1 MANLFSGKSSLILDK
16 KFEDLQTLRSIL
28 GQIGV
33 SEIQVASSVNMA
45 LSLLRE
51 QAVDIFFLNYE
62 LGRDE
67 KNGLQLMFD
76 LQAEGRRLYAAC
88 YILVIEPEK
97 SELLLGSPENAPD
110 IYISKPYDRV
120 RLSQRIEK
128 LMRLKETLFP
138 IESLLDKRDWEGA
151 LQACV
156 RHEERYPGLRIYLQR
171 LRGIIYLQQYQ
182 AEEARKVFSSLLSGR
197 DKPWIRIGLAM
208 AACRSGWFAQARGQL
223 DHVIAQ
229 QQICIEAFVWRARIY
244 RLYGDLGEASNLLR
258 RATVLQP
265 TVALLRG
272 DLANLAA
279 MTNDTKL
286 AVEAFRAAIKYSRY
300 SAFQHPDFYF
310 GLVRMLMKHMSAS
323 GSASGDAEEE
333 AVRLLE
339 QARRDFLDQPVIHFK
354 SRLLASEI
362 YRSVGDEEQANLS
375 ASEAMTIYRDLSA
388 DEQAMWLE
396 QLVEGVEGSS
406 VEGEAHAVRQSLNRN
421 MAKLRWGRANLK
433 GMMQFRHGELD
444 EAYASFSEALQQQP
458 GTPSIALNLVQTV
471 LELCRR
477 SGSDLSRELL
487 AACDDALYSLQFAA
501 LTPKQQQRYLGLGR
515 RLSEYVRQLEGE

>member
-1 MANLFSGKSSLILDK
+1 MANLFSGKSTLILDK
-16 KFEDLQTLRSIL
+16 KFEDLQTLRTIL

-33 SEIQVASSVNMA
+33 SDIQVASSVNMA

-51 QAVDIFFLNYE
+51 QAVDILFLNYE
-62 LGRDE
+62 LGRNE

-76 LQAEGRRLYAAC
+76 LQAEGRRLFAAA

-120 RLSQRIEK
+120 QLSQRIEK
-128 LMRLKETLFP
+128 LMRLKETLRP
-138 IESLLDKRDWEGA
+138 IESLLDRGEWEAA
-151 LQACV
+151 LAACD
-156 RHEERYPGLRIYLQR
+156 RHAERYPGLSVYLQR
-171 LRGIIYLQQYQ
+171 LRGIIYLQQGQ
-182 AEEARKVFSSLLSGR
+182 AEEARKVFSSLLASR

-208 AACRSGWFAQARGQL
+208 AACRSGWFLQARGQL
-223 DHVIAQ
+223 DHVISQ
-229 QQICIEAFVWRARIY
+229 QQVCIEAFVWRARVY
-244 RLYGDLGEASNLLR
+244 RLFGDLGEAASLLR
-258 RATVLQP
+258 RAVVLQP

-279 MTNDTKL
+279 MNNDTAL
-286 AVEAFRAAIKYSRY
+286 AVDAFRAAIQYSRY
-300 SAFQHPDFYF
+300 SAFQHPDYYF
-310 GLVRMLMKHMSAS
+310 GLVRMLMKRMSGPAS
-323 GSASGDAEEE
+323 AEAEE

-362 YRSVGDEEQANLS
+362 YRNAGDDEQANLS
-375 ASEAMTIYRDLSA
+375 AGEAMSIYRRLSP

-406 VEGEAHAVRQSLNRN
+406 VEVEAQEARQALNRN
-421 MAKLRWGRANLK
+421 MAKLQWGRANLK

-444 EAYASFSEALQQQP
+444 EAYVSFSDALRRQP
-458 GTPSIALNLVQTV
+458 GTPSIALNLVQTA

-477 SGSDLSRELL
+477 KGDEIPRALL
-487 AACDDALYSLQFAA
+487 VACDEALYALQFAA

-515 RLSEYVRQLEGE
+515 RLSDFVRRLDGE